1 MITHKLQHSLS
12 HLTIYLQVLLLALP
26 IALGTMPFVHAAELT
41 TRSIAIS
48 TSRPGQPAQHRFTFT
63 VPTTATIGS
72 IAFEYCTNSP
82 LEYIPCV
89 APVGLDYASAA
100 LTLQSGNT
108 GFSISVPDTT
118 ANRVVI
124 TRLPSAG
131 STGISSYTFTNI
143 INPTTPAETT
153 FVRIATFSTTD
164 GTGPFNDRGTV
175 AMATADAFQ
184 VEAFVPPFLTFC
196 AGVFVTLNCNS
207 VTGSRVNMGELQTT
221 LAATASTQFSGA
233 TNDPT
238 GFTTYITGYTMTSGN
253 NVITGLSTN
262 SPSTPGTSQFG
273 LNVRANT
280 SPTAG
285 LDPIGA
291 GSSAA
296 EPGYDTPNSFR
307 FVNGEAVTSTSLP
320 TDFKIFTA
328 TYIVNVPPSQPPGF
342 YATTMTYTAV
352 AAF

>member
-12 HLTIYLQVLLLALP
+12 HLTVYMQVLLLALP
-26 IALGTMPFVHAAELT
+26 IALGTMPFVNAAELT
-41 TRSIAIS
+41 TRSISIS
-48 TSRPGQPAQHRFTFT
+48 TSRPGQPAAHRFTFT

-82 LEYIPCV
+82 LEYMPCV
-89 APVGLDYASAA
+89 APVGLDYSSAT
-100 LTLQSGNT
+100 LTAQSGNT
-108 GFSISVPDTT
+108 GFTISAPDTT

-124 TRLPSAG
+124 SRPPSAG
-131 STGISSYTFTNI
+131 STGVSNYTFSNI
-143 INPTTPAETT
+143 INPTTPAETS

-164 GTGPFNDRGTV
+164 GTGSFNDRGTV
-175 AMATADAFQ
+175 AMATEDAFQ

-207 VTGSRVNMGELQTT
+207 VTGSRVNVGELQTS

-238 GFTTYITGYTMTSGN
+238 GFTTYITGFTMTSGN
-253 NVITGLSTN
+253 NVIAALSSN
-262 SPSTPGTSQFG
+262 GPSIPGTPQFG

-280 SPTAG
+280 TPTAG

-291 GSSAA
+291 GTTAA
-296 EPGYDTPNSFR
+296 QPGYDTPNSFR
-307 FVNGEAVTSTSLP
+307 FVSGEAITSSTLP

-328 TYIVNVPPSQPPGF
+328 TYIINVSSGQPPGY